1 MFPCFAW
8 PRAAQRPGGSGSLDP
23 SMAWSLRVI
32 FAYELHRALQ
42 GASWTRQ
49 ELSKISIHTPRSLLS
64 TANNCCGFEIRSPSG
79 NRGQDNYPHDR
90 KSPSAFF
97 PVINF
102 AFSFLTVH
110 LKRPVQHLKQQKVSA
125 LICSVCFAK
134 FATNGSTRFVL
145 NCFEK
150 RD

>member
-1 MFPCFAW
+1 MCNAQHWSAVALGPAKPGKPLKSPGGNWGNLENLRKLFPCHIC
-8 PRAAQRPGGSGSLDP
+8 
-23 SMAWSLRVI
+23 RVT
-32 FAYELHRALQ
+32 LQ

-97 PVINF
+97 PVNTN
-102 AFSFLTVH
+102 AFSFPTVH
-110 LKRPVQHLKQQKVSA
+110 CKSLLQRLQSLKTRTQGRK
-125 LICSVCFAK
+125 
-134 FATNGSTRFVL
+134 GRRFVCTL
-145 NCFEK
+145 AS
-150 RD
+150 R